1 MDDSLLVSLRRYRPR
16 EGRDSLE
23 DYLTEIFA
31 WLLRNSRNVADAF
44 LDTVMTHVPE
54 ADRLELPAYDQE
66 VTWETQATYPGA
78 RLDMLA
84 QWPGGALLF
93 EHKVHAPLS
102 AEQVSKYR
110 DLAASEFP
118 GRTAR
123 VIVISANTGQH
134 RPEAHGCLCWEKVY
148 ELLEKQ
154 HNTLTDPVEQ
164 FHIASFLAL
173 LRHEGLHPAEPISHQ
188 AVASYPVAWR
198 FPEQLGDALASL
210 AYEEWP
216 LAERY
221 EVHTPKTRW
230 GRLGFELI
238 PAGGPFPW
246 MPGVFVGVILDGRDH
261 LVENRHTDRVML
273 NIILDFSVE
282 LHDTYPQLS
291 SYRRLTQQLRE
302 RTPHKGWHFY
312 DHLEERSANRY
323 HPLYLETPLLEVL
336 RGTTTM
342 AEQRDAI
349 RRTVCDAI
357 ELLLQDNA
365 LKTLTDEVRREAIL
379 LTEPQ
384 HQ

>member
-31 WLLRNSRNVADAF
+31 WLLRNYRNVADSF
-44 LDTVMTHVPE
+44 LDTVMTYVPE
-54 ADRLELPAYDQE
+54 TDRLELPAEDQAI
-66 VTWETQATYPGA
+66 TWETQAPYPGA

-84 QWPGGALLF
+84 QWSGGALLF

-102 AEQVSKYR
+102 AEQVNKYR

-148 ELLEKQ
+148 ELLETKHRTQ
-154 HNTLTDPVEQ
+154 SDPAEQ

-173 LRHEGLHPAEPISHQ
+173 LRHEGLHPAAPISHQ
-188 AVASYPVAWR
+188 AVTFYPVACR
-198 FPEQLGDALASL
+198 FPEQLANVLAPL
-210 AYEEWP
+210 AYEEWQ
-216 LAERY
+216 LAETY
-221 EVHTPKTRW
+221 EGHNHKMRW

-238 PAGGPFPW
+238 PAGGPLNW
-246 MPGVFVGVILDGRDH
+246 MPGLFVGVVLDGRDH
-261 LVENRHTDRVML
+261 LVQHRHTDQVML
-273 NIILDFSVE
+273 NIILDFSIK
-282 LHDTYPQLS
+282 LHDIYSELP
-291 SYRRLTQQLRE
+291 SYQRLVQRLHE
-302 RTPHKGWHFY
+302 RTPYRDWYFY
-312 DHLEERSANRY
+312 DHLKESPANRY

-336 RGTTTM
+336 RGTTTL

-349 RRTVCDAI
+349 RRAVCDAI
-357 ELLLQDNA
+357 ELLQQDNA
-365 LKTLTDEVRREAIL
+365 LKTLTDEVRSKANL

-384 HQ
+384 R